1 MRNARQIVI
10 RKECLLAKQ
19 MAVCAGCGRELK
31 SKPESQAHEGVL
43 SLVKLPL
50 RGLFLLV
57 VVLFLIGGFIS
68 IGVTVGT
75 AFIGNDFSPLTL
87 TLLGIFFVVFV
98 LMILIYRNL
107 QRSRERFR
115 YCPDC
120 LLRF

>member
-1 MRNARQIVI
+1 
-10 RKECLLAKQ
+10 
-19 MAVCAGCGRELK
+19 MAVCAGCGREFE
-31 SKPESQAHEGVL
+31 SKPESQAHRGVL
-43 SLVKLPL
+43 SLAKLPL

-75 AFIGNDFSPLTL
+75 AFVDNDFSPSTL
-87 TLLGIFFVVFV
+87 ALLGIFIVIFV

-107 QRSRERFR
+107 RRSRELFR

-120 LLRF
+120 FVRD